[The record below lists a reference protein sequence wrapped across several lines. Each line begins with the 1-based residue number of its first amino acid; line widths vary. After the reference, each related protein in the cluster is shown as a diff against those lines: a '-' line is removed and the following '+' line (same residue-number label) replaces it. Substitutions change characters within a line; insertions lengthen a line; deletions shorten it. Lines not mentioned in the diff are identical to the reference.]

1 MRTRTLSDAQRA
13 TKSRGNATG
22 GPQATQAEIIVDVFA
37 ALEHRLAAIED
48 ILRTLAQKSG
58 VTADNAVQTLLAR
71 RAAAEAA
78 RVGRAVRHPNEP
90 PAAVERQIRRILG

>member
-1 MRTRTLSDAQRA
+1 MQQGALGAETMRTRTLSDAQRA

-48 ILRTLAQKSG
+48 ILMELRFSLVRQLPRWVRDRCARTLQ
-58 VTADNAVQTLLAR
+58 
-71 RAAAEAA
+71 
-78 RVGRAVRHPNEP
+78 
-90 PAAVERQIRRILG
+90 